1 MTNPVTSDPSAITLR
16 SVRLSYPH
24 LFVPRAYSGPGAQQA
39 QSAPKFQTNILIPKT
54 DKENLVL
61 LQNAYKA
68 AIAKVAATKF
78 GGKVPAD
85 LRRPYYDG
93 DQLTPTGK
101 EPGEECKG
109 HIVLSAKS
117 STKPA
122 VYFKNTKTE
131 ARPEDAWAG
140 QEAHV
145 SVKLAV
151 YTGLSMGVTAYLNAV
166 LLLGR
171 GERIDGR
178 INPEEAF
185 AGLEEEFTA
194 GAGNDDDYDDL
205 LGLAA

>member
-1 MTNPVTSDPSAITLR
+1 MSQPAPADASAITLR
-16 SVRLSYPH
+16 SVRLSFPH
-24 LFVPRAYSGPGAQQA
+24 LFVPRAYQGPGAQQV
-39 QSAPKFQTNILIPKT
+39 QSVPKFQTNLLIPKT
-54 DKENLVL
+54 DKENIML
-61 LQNAYKA
+61 LNAAYKA
-68 AIAKVAATKF
+68 AIAKKYPDKA
-78 GGKVPAD
+78 KVPAD
-85 LRRPYYDG
+85 LKKPWFDG
-93 DQLTPTGK
+93 DGLTATGK

-109 HIVLSAKS
+109 HIVLAAKS

-151 YTGLSMGVTAYLNAV
+151 YTALSVGVTAYLNAV

-185 AGLEEEFTA
+185 AGLEEEFSA
-194 GAGNDDDYDDL
+194 GVGNDDSYDDL

>member
-1 MTNPVTSDPSAITLR
+1 MTNPTTSDPSAITLR

-39 QSAPKFQTNILIPKT
+39 QSVPKFQTNLLIPKT
-54 DKENLVL
+54 DKENLAL

-68 AIAKVAATKF
+68 AVAKGVATKF
-78 GGKVPAD
+78 GGKAPPD
-85 LRRPYYDG
+85 LRRPFYDG
-93 DQLTPTGK
+93 DGLTPSGK

-109 HIVLSAKS
+109 HVVLMAKS
-117 STKPA
+117 GTKPP

-145 SVKLAV
+145 SVKLAI

-185 AGLEEEFTA
+185 AGLEEEFAA
-194 GAGNDDDYDDL
+194 GAGNDDEYEDL
-205 LGLAA
+205 LGLVA